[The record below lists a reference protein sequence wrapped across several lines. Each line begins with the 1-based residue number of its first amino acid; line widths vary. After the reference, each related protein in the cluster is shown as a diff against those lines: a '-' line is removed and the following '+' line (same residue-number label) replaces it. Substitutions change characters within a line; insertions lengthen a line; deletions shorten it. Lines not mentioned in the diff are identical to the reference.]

1 MFLKDLPPKL
11 LKAADYILQGP
22 QHGSTAVL
30 APHKTSQNKKRQ
42 KYILFDQHKVNTIS
56 EKQRK
61 NRTAKERQMLYNIQ
75 EKRTRDFFLVIFIL
89 FGFDRLNTQR
99 IQEAEII
106 HVFFHCVCYG
116 IASGGANLFN

>member
-30 APHKTSQNKKRQ
+30 PPYKTSQNKKRQ
-42 KYILFDQHKVNTIS
+42 KYILSDQHKENTIS

-61 NRTAKERQMLYNIQ
+61 TSTAKERQML
-75 EKRTRDFFLVIFIL
+75 
-89 FGFDRLNTQR
+89 
-99 IQEAEII
+99 
-106 HVFFHCVCYG
+106 
-116 IASGGANLFN
+116 

>member
-1 MFLKDLPPKL
+1 M
-11 LKAADYILQGP
+11 
-22 QHGSTAVL
+22 
-30 APHKTSQNKKRQ
+30 
-42 KYILFDQHKVNTIS
+42 S

-89 FGFDRLNTQR
+89 FGFDRLNTHR

-106 HVFFHCVCYG
+106 HVFFHCIVYVM
-116 IASGGANLFN
+116 AQHQVDQTYSAGGLSTMSVEGQDS